1 VKTRDSAPRLRPLG
15 AALLLGGLS
24 AIASAG
30 TIRGVVVDASGAPVA
45 AAVVRIGAGDS
56 SGRIQTDA
64 AGRFE
69 ATVQAAT
76 GVPVTVEKPGFRPER
91 RVLRDTDQDVRIVLE
106 PEGVSEEVV
115 VTAARSPARLRD
127 TAASVRV
134 VSARDLE
141 TSASPAIDDAIRQVP
156 GFALFRRSGSR
167 TANPTSQGVSL
178 RGVGASG
185 ASRAVVLEDGV
196 PLNDPFGGWVYW
208 GRVPRAALERIEVLR
223 GGASDLWGDGA
234 LSGAVQLV
242 RREPDVPASLLFEG
256 SAGSQGTAEASLFS
270 AVRLGSYRLVVAG
283 ERLATDGYVPVAE
296 EFRGPVDVAAGSRH
310 TAADLTVERRDDAGR
325 TFLRGSFF
333 DEDREN
339 GTPLQVN
346 DTQIVQLAAGGDRL
360 AGSGAVSARVWASD
374 QDYHQ
379 TFSAIAA
386 DRASERQTR
395 LQDVPSD
402 SLGISLQ
409 WSTALDAHAL
419 LAGVESRQVRGES
432 REEVFAGSG
441 SSFVTAGG
449 EERSGALFVQ
459 DAFAAGA
466 RWTVTGGVR
475 IDAWQNRDGRRSTRA
490 SREAPSATERFAD
503 RDETAWSPRL
513 SVLYRAAPDVTLS
526 ASAYRSFRAPTLNEL
541 YRSFRVGNV
550 ETVANEKLGAERL
563 SGTEAGVAVSPGRA
577 FARAVLYWMEVEDPI
592 VNVTLSS
599 TPSVITRQRRNL
611 GRIRSRGVELDGE
624 APIGRDWRIALGYL
638 LSDSTVVDAPGLPDV
653 KGRWTPQAAR
663 HQGSLG
669 IRWDRPAVVL
679 AALQA
684 RWVGRQF
691 EDDQNQL
698 RLGPYWSLDAYV
710 SRGLASGLDVFVAG
724 ENLLDERY
732 DVGRTPVATVGPGRS
747 WRAGLRWTLPS
758 RGRSSP

>member
-1 VKTRDSAPRLRPLG
+1 MRTLRALG
-15 AALLLGGLS
+15 AVVLLVG
-24 AIASAG
+24 
-30 TIRGVVVDASGAPVA
+30 VA
-45 AAVVRIGAGDS
+45 AAARAGTVHGEVLDPEGASVSGAVVTVDS
-56 SGRIQTDA
+56 GGSLQRTETDA
-64 AGRFE
+64 GGRFL
-69 ATVQAAT
+69 VS
-76 GVPVTVEKPGFRPER
+76 VPVGAAVPISVEKSGFRR
-91 RVLRDTDQDVRIVLE
+91 AQRTLTDSDAEVRIVLE
-106 PEGVSEEVV
+106 PEGISEEVV
-115 VTAARSPARLRD
+115 VTATRSPARLGD

-134 VSARDLE
+134 VSARELE
-141 TSASPAIDDAIRQVP
+141 TSASPAIDDALRQVP

-178 RGVGASG
+178 RGIGASG
-185 ASRAVVLEDGV
+185 ASRAVILEDGV

-242 RREPDVPASLLFEG
+242 RREPDLPASLLFEG
-256 SAGSQGTAEASLFS
+256 SAGSQGTEEASLFS
-270 AVRLGSYRLVVAG
+270 AVRLGSYRVLVAG

-346 DTQIVQLAAGGDRL
+346 DTQIVQLTAGGDRA
-360 AGSGAVSARVWASD
+360 AGAGAVSARVWASD

-409 WSTALDAHAL
+409 WSTALAAHAL
-419 LAGVESRQVRGES
+419 LAGIESRQVRGES

-475 IDAWQNRDGRRSTRA
+475 IDAWQNREGRRSTRV
-490 SREAPSATERFAD
+490 SRDAPSATERFAD

-541 YRSFRVGNV
+541 YRTFRVGNV
-550 ETVANEKLGAERL
+550 ETVANENLGEERL
-563 SGTEAGVAVSPGRA
+563 SGAEAGAAISPGRV

-599 TPSVITRQRRNL
+599 TPAVITRQRRNL

-624 APIGRDWRIALGYL
+624 ARIGRDWRVALGYL
-638 LSDSTVVDAPGLPDV
+638 FSDSTVVDAPGLPDV
-653 KGRWTPQAAR
+653 EGRWTPQAAR
-663 HQGSLG
+663 QQGSLG
-669 IRWDRPAVVL
+669 IRWDRPAVAL

-698 RLGPYWSLDAYV
+698 RLGPYWTLDAYV
-710 SRGLASGLDVFVAG
+710 SRAVASGMNVFIAG

-747 WRAGLRWTLPS
+747 WRAGVRWNLPS

>member
-1 VKTRDSAPRLRPLG
+1 VTRTQRALG
-15 AALLLGGLS
+15 ALVLLFG
-24 AIASAG
+24 IA
-30 TIRGVVVDASGAPVA
+30 
-45 AAVVRIGAGDS
+45 
-56 SGRIQTDA
+56 A
-64 AGRFE
+64 AGR
-69 ATVQAAT
+69 AGTVHGVVQDPEGAAMS
-76 GVPVTVEKPGFRPER
+76 GAVVTVGSGGSSLRIETDAGGRFTASVAGGAAVTISVEKSGFRR
-91 RVLRDTDQDVRIVLE
+91 AQRTLTDSDADVRIVLE

-115 VTAARSPARLRD
+115 VTATRSPARLGD

-141 TSASPAIDDAIRQVP
+141 TSASPAIDDALRQVP

-242 RREPDVPASLLFEG
+242 RREPDLPASLLFEG
-256 SAGSQGTAEASLFS
+256 SAGSQGTEAGSLFS
-270 AVRLGSYRLVVAG
+270 AIRLGSYRLLLAG

-296 EFRGPVDVAAGSRH
+296 EVRGPVDVAARSRH
-310 TAADLTVERRDDAGR
+310 TAADLTVERLDDAGR
-325 TFLRGSFF
+325 IFLRGSFF

-346 DTQIVQLAAGGDRL
+346 DTRIVQVTAGGDRP
-360 AGSGAVSARVWASD
+360 AGAGAVSARVWASD

-379 TFSAIAA
+379 TFSAIAP

-409 WSTALDAHAL
+409 WSTALAAHAL
-419 LAGVESRQVRGES
+419 LAGIESRQVRGES
-432 REEVFAGSG
+432 REQLFAGNG
-441 SSFVTAGG
+441 NSFVTSGG
-449 EERSGALFVQ
+449 KERSGALFVQ

-466 RWTVTGGVR
+466 RWTLTGGVR
-475 IDAWQNRDGRRSTRA
+475 IDAWQNRDGRRSTRV
-490 SREAPSATERFAD
+490 SRDAPSATERFVD

-513 SVLYRAAPDVTLS
+513 SVLYRAAPAVTLS

-541 YRSFRVGNV
+541 DRSFRVGNV
-550 ETVANEKLGAERL
+550 ETVANEKLEAERL
-563 SGTEAGVAVSPGRA
+563 SGAEAGASISAGRL

-599 TPSVITRQRRNL
+599 TPAVITRQRRNL
-611 GRIRSRGVELDGE
+611 GRVRSRGAELDGE
-624 APIGRDWRIALGYL
+624 ARVGGDWRVTLGYL
-638 LSDSTVVDAPGLPDV
+638 FSDSTVIDAPGLPDV
-653 KGRWTPQAAR
+653 EGRWTPQTAR
-663 HQGSLG
+663 HQGTLG
-669 IRWDRPAVVL
+669 IRWDRPAILL

-691 EDDQNQL
+691 EDDQN
-698 RLGPYWSLDAYV
+698 RLPLDPYWALDAYV
-710 SRGLASGLDVFVAG
+710 SRAVAPGLDVFVAG
-724 ENLLDERY
+724 ENLLDELY
-732 DVGRTPVATVGPGRS
+732 DVGRTPVPTVGPGWT
-747 WRAGLRWTLPS
+747 WRAGLRWSLPS
-758 RGRSSP
+758 RRRSGP

>member
-1 VKTRDSAPRLRPLG
+1 VTRTLRALGAVVLLFGIAAAARAGTVHGVLQDPEGAAVSGAVVTVGSGGSSQRVKTDAGGRFTVSVPGG
-15 AALLLGGLS
+15 AAV
-24 AIASAG
+24 
-30 TIRGVVVDASGAPVA
+30 TISVAKSGFRRAK
-45 AAVVRIGAGDS
+45 RTL
-56 SGRIQTDA
+56 TDA
-64 AGRFE
+64 
-69 ATVQAAT
+69 
-76 GVPVTVEKPGFRPER
+76 
-91 RVLRDTDQDVRIVLE
+91 DTDVRIVLE

-115 VTAARSPARLRD
+115 VTATRSPARLGD

-141 TSASPAIDDAIRQVP
+141 TSASPAIDDTLRQVP

-223 GGASDLWGDGA
+223 GGGSDVWGDGA

-242 RREPDVPASLLFEG
+242 RREPNLPATLLFEG
-256 SAGSQGTAEASLFS
+256 SAGSQGTEEGSLFS

-310 TAADLTVERRDDAGR
+310 TAADLTVERLDETGR
-325 TFLRGSFF
+325 IFLRGSFF

-346 DTQIVQLAAGGDRL
+346 DTQIVQVTAGGDRS
-360 AGSGAVSARVWASD
+360 AGAGAVSARVWASN

-379 TFSAIAA
+379 TFSAIAP

-409 WSTALDAHAL
+409 WSTALAAHAL
-419 LAGVESRQVRGES
+419 LAGIESRRVRGES
-432 REEVFAGSG
+432 REEVLAGSG

-475 IDAWQNRDGRRSTRA
+475 LDAWQNRDGRRSTRVSHDA
-490 SREAPSATERFAD
+490 TSATERFAD

-513 SVLYRAAPDVTLS
+513 SVLYRAAPTVTLS

-550 ETVANEKLGAERL
+550 ETVANENLEAERL
-563 SGTEAGVAVSPGRA
+563 SGAEAGGAISAGRL
-577 FARAVLYWMEVEDPI
+577 FARAVLYWMEVDDPV

-599 TPSVITRQRRNL
+599 TPAVITRQRRNL

-624 APIGRDWRIALGYL
+624 ARMGRDWRVTLGYL
-638 LSDSTVVDAPGLPDV
+638 FSDSTVVDAPGLPDV
-653 KGRWTPQAAR
+653 EGRWTPQTAR
-663 HQGSLG
+663 HQVSLG

-679 AALQA
+679 AALQV

-698 RLGPYWSLDAYV
+698 PLDPYWTLDAYV
-710 SRGLASGLDVFVAG
+710 SRAVASGLDVFVAG

-732 DVGRTPVATVGPGRS
+732 DVGRTPVATIGPGRS
-747 WRAGLRWTLPS
+747 WRAGLRWSLPS
-758 RGRSSP
+758 HARSTR

>member
-1 VKTRDSAPRLRPLG
+1 MTRTLRSLG
-15 AALLLGGLS
+15 AVVLLFG
-24 AIASAG
+24 IAAAARAG
-30 TIRGVVVDASGAPVA
+30 TIQGVVQDPEGAAVSGA
-45 AAVVRIGAGDS
+45 VVTVGSGGSSQRIETGAG
-56 SGRIQTDA
+56 
-64 AGRFE
+64 GRF
-69 ATVQAAT
+69 T
-76 GVPVTVEKPGFRPER
+76 VPVPGGGAVTISVEKSGFRR
-91 RVLRDTDQDVRIVLE
+91 AQRTLTDTDTDVRIVLE
-106 PEGVSEEVV
+106 PERVSEEVV
-115 VTAARSPARLRD
+115 VTATRSPARLSD
-127 TAASVRV
+127 TVPSVRV

-141 TSASPAIDDAIRQVP
+141 TSASPAIDDALRQVP

-242 RREPDVPASLLFEG
+242 RREPDLPASLLFEG

-270 AVRLGSYRLVVAG
+270 AVRLGSFRLLAAG

-296 EFRGPVDVAAGSRH
+296 EFRGPVDVAAESRH
-310 TAADLTVERRDDAGR
+310 TAADLAVERLDDAGR
-325 TFLRGSFF
+325 VFLRGSFF
-333 DEDREN
+333 DEDRGN
-339 GTPLQVN
+339 GTPLQLN
-346 DTQIVQLAAGGDRL
+346 DTRIVQLTAGGDRS
-360 AGSGAVSARVWASD
+360 AGAGAVSARVWASD
-374 QDYHQ
+374 QHYHQ

-402 SLGISLQ
+402 SLGFSLQ
-409 WSTALDAHAL
+409 WSTALAAHAL
-419 LAGVESRQVRGES
+419 LAGIESRQVRGES
-432 REEVFAGSG
+432 REELFAGSD

-475 IDAWQNRDGRRSTRA
+475 IDAWQNRNGRRSHRVSQDAT
-490 SREAPSATERFAD
+490 SATERFAD

-513 SVLYRAAPDVTLS
+513 SVLYRAAPAVTLS

-550 ETVANEKLGAERL
+550 ETVANEKLEAERL
-563 SGTEAGVAVSPGRA
+563 SGAEAGAAISAGRL
-577 FARAVLYWMEVEDPI
+577 FARAVLYWMEVEDPV

-599 TPSVITRQRRNL
+599 TPAVITRQRRNL
-611 GRIRSRGVELDGE
+611 GGVRSRGVELDGE
-624 APIGRDWRIALGYL
+624 ARMGRDWRVTLGYL
-638 LSDSTVVDAPGLPDV
+638 FSDSTVVDAPGLPDV
-653 KGRWTPQAAR
+653 EGRWTPQTAR

-691 EDDQNQL
+691 EDDQN
-698 RLGPYWSLDAYV
+698 RLPLDPYWTLDAYV
-710 SRGLASGLDVFVAG
+710 SRAVVSGLDFFVAG

-732 DVGRTPVATVGPGRS
+732 DVGRTPVSTVGPGRS
-747 WRAGLRWTLPS
+747 WRAGLRWSLPS
-758 RGRSSP
+758 RARSTP